1 MNSLDLVK
9 AYAPI
14 LHFHPEESTHC
25 CFPADAEK
33 IFETHQKDWSNFQ
46 ITKAPKKLDT
56 SIPCYYEIW
65 TSKPMTQIRYWFW
78 YNYNDFPGTHFGL
91 GDHLG
96 DWEHVEVRLYEGSG
110 VQNAIWLV
118 SNHASARMTSLT
130 MTLPDFELEPPTLDD
145 AHLHVW
151 VALGSHANYP
161 SPDSTPR
168 CYAKIFCDKI
178 RDEGDVWHTENVL
191 KKIDE
196 TNFRD
201 FVGRWGDE
209 KAPRSPRNSYN
220 NRWRNAPDVTP
231 IQVSSDSFGKPSL

>member
-1 MNSLDLVK
+1 MNSIDLVK

-14 LHFHPEESTHC
+14 LHFHPEESAHC
-25 CFPADAEK
+25 CFPSDAEK
-33 IFETHQKDWSNFQ
+33 IFQMYQEDWSNFQ
-46 ITKAPKKLDT
+46 VTKAPKKLDE

-65 TSKPMTQIRYWFW
+65 TSKRMTQIRYWFW

-96 DWEHVEVRLYEGSG
+96 DWEHVEVRLYDGSR
-110 VQNAIWLV
+110 VQDAIWLV
-118 SNHASARMTSLT
+118 SNHSSARIASVTKTIPRFDVEVPILGGT
-130 MTLPDFELEPPTLDD
+130 
-145 AHLHVW
+145 HLHVW

-178 RDEGDVWHTENVL
+178 RDGGSIWYTDNVL
-191 KKIDE
+191 KRIDE
-196 TNFRD
+196 TNFQD
-201 FVGRWGDE
+201 FTGRWGDE

-220 NRWRNAPDVTP
+220 NRWRNAPDVKP
-231 IQVSSDSFGKPSL
+231 IQVSLEP

>member
-1 MNSLDLVK
+1 MNSFDLVK

-25 CFPADAEK
+25 CFPSDAEK
-33 IFETHQKDWSNFQ
+33 IFQMYQEDWSNFQ
-46 ITKAPKKLDT
+46 VTKIPKTLDKST
-56 SIPCYYEIW
+56 PCYYEIW

-96 DWEHVEVRLYEGSG
+96 DWEHVEVRLYNGTQ
-110 VQNAIWLV
+110 VQDAIWLV
-118 SNHASARMTSLT
+118 SNHSSARVASVTK
-130 MTLPDFELEPPTLDD
+130 TLPGFDVEVPILGGT
-145 AHLHVW
+145 HLHVW

-161 SPDSTPR
+161 SPQSTPR
-168 CYAKIFCDKI
+168 CYAKIFCDRI
-178 RDEGDVWHTENVL
+178 QDRGEIWITEKVL
-191 KKIDE
+191 KKLDE

-209 KAPRSPRNSYN
+209 KAPRSPRNKYN
-220 NRWRNAPDVTP
+220 NRWRNAPDFEP
-231 IQVSSDSFGKPSL
+231 IQVSSEP